1 MSKITVKIGKRTF
14 NVLVED
20 GEAGYV
26 KALLESMDTSGGI
39 DIYDIMSVLEDFDV
53 EYDVV
58 EFVPVAVELVF

>member
-1 MSKITVKIGKRTF
+1 MSKITVKIGQRTF

-20 GEAGYV
+20 GETGYV